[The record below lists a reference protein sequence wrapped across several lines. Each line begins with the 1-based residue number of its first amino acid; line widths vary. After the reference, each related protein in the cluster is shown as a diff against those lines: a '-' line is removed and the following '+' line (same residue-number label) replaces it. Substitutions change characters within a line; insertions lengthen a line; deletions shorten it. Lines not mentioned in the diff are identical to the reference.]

1 MSNNAPQPI
10 KLIEENILAPNGMI
24 SWIETFHESS
34 LTFHSIIR
42 EENTSAS
49 WLRNEL
55 IQSGS
60 MLLPSIIQ
68 DFTNHF
74 ENAYK
79 TNSAGAPWDEL
90 DWIATVESCV
100 NEYAKTGKFEKK
112 SINI

>member
-1 MSNNAPQPI
+1 
-10 KLIEENILAPNGMI
+10 
-24 SWIETFHESS
+24 
-34 LTFHSIIR
+34 
-42 EENTSAS
+42 
-49 WLRNEL
+49 
-55 IQSGS
+55 